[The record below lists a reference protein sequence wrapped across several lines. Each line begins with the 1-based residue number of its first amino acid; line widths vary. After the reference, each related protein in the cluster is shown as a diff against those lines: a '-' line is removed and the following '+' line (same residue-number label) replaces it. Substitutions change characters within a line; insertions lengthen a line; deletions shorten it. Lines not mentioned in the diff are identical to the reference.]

1 VSIPHGRACHYLR
14 LSAPIR
20 VRNILSSSLFLALL
34 PFPPFLPFALF
45 NKLSARVPVSVRA
58 AILVSV
64 QAEQKGQYRIW
75 TPGTTGI
82 EVKTQKVQQ
91 NHRVDNVSMLYP

>member
-1 VSIPHGRACHYLR
+1 LPTALICYE
-14 LSAPIR
+14 LSAY
-20 VRNILSSSLFLALL
+20 SHK
-34 PFPPFLPFALF
+34 LF
-45 NKLSARVPVSVRA
+45 NKLSARVPVSVQA

-64 QAEQKGQYRIW
+64 QAEQKGQYRFW

>member
-1 VSIPHGRACHYLR
+1 LPTALICYE
-14 LSAPIR
+14 LSAY
-20 VRNILSSSLFLALL
+20 SHK
-34 PFPPFLPFALF
+34 LF

-58 AILVSV
+58 AILVSI

-82 EVKTQKVQQ
+82 EEKTQRVQRNRQ
-91 NHRVDNVSMLYP
+91 GGNA